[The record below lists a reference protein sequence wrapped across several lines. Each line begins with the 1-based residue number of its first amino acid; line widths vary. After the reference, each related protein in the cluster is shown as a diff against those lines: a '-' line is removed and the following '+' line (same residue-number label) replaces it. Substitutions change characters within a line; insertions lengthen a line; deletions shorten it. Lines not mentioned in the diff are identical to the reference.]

1 MPTTVVTLDRVTIE
15 RIHRDIEQQTK
26 QLKAIAQE
34 LKRANELKVKEL
46 VDAGILAPGLPQLQT
61 ETRPDVSE

>member
-1 MPTTVVTLDRVTIE
+1 MPTPVTLE

-46 VDAGILAPGLPQLQT
+46 VDAGILAPELRQLQT
-61 ETRPDVSE
+61 ETRSDVSE

>member
-1 MPTTVVTLDRVTIE
+1 MPTPVILD

-46 VDAGILAPGLPQLQT
+46 VDAGILTPGLPQLQT
-61 ETRPDVSE
+61 EIRSNMPE

>member
-1 MPTTVVTLDRVTIE
+1 MPTTVITLDRVTIE

-34 LKRANELKVKEL
+34 LKRANELKVKGL

-61 ETRPDVSE
+61 ETRSNMPE

>member
-1 MPTTVVTLDRVTIE
+1 MPTPITLD

-46 VDAGILAPGLPQLQT
+46 VDAGILAPELRQLQT

>member
-1 MPTTVVTLDRVTIE
+1 MPTPVTLE

-46 VDAGILAPGLPQLQT
+46 VDAGILTPGLPQLQT

>member
-1 MPTTVVTLDRVTIE
+1 MPTTVATLDRVTIE

-46 VDAGILAPGLPQLQT
+46 VNAGILAPGLPQLQT
-61 ETRPDVSE
+61 EARSDVSE

>member
-1 MPTTVVTLDRVTIE
+1 MPTTVITLDRVTVE

-46 VDAGILAPGLPQLQT
+46 VNAGILTPELPQLQT
-61 ETRPDVSE
+61 ETRSNMSE

>member
-1 MPTTVVTLDRVTIE
+1 MPTTVVTLD

-46 VDAGILAPGLPQLQT
+46 VNAGILTPELPQLQT
-61 ETRPDVSE
+61 EVRSKMPE

>member
-1 MPTTVVTLDRVTIE
+1 MPTPITLD

-46 VDAGILAPGLPQLQT
+46 VNAGILTPELPQLQT
-61 ETRPDVSE
+61 VARRDVSE

>member
-1 MPTTVVTLDRVTIE
+1 MPTPVTLDRVTIE

-46 VDAGILAPGLPQLQT
+46 VDVGILAPGLPQLQM